1 MSVRAGL
8 SALNRRT
15 AWLLALVMLA
25 LFAGS
30 IAFIASQAR

>member
-1 MSVRAGL
+1 MSAGGP
-8 SALNRRT
+8 ATVNRRT
-15 AWLLALVMLA
+15 AWALALVMLA

>member
-15 AWLLALVMLA
+15 GWVLALLMLA

>member
-1 MSVRAGL
+1 MSVGAGL

-15 AWLLALVMLA
+15 GWVLALLMLA

>member
-1 MSVRAGL
+1 MSARAD
-8 SALNRRT
+8 SNRRT
-15 AWLLALVMLA
+15 AWVLALLMLA